1 MSRINSNIP
10 SMTAQVNLAQNNR
23 DLDVRLQRLATG
35 LRINRGAD
43 DPAGLIV
50 SERLRSDIR
59 GAEQGIKNSERASSV
74 IATTEGAISEIN
86 ELLNSIRSLVVEA
99 ANTGAFSKEEREA
112 NQLQIDS
119 AIDSITRIANTANFG
134 GLKLLNGERDY
145 QLSGLATSA
154 ISHAKILG
162 ASFIGGSSVPVEVD
176 VLASAQTG
184 ALYLRGD
191 LPTPGAGGNGTVL
204 STTTIRVQGPEGV
217 QEFQFLSG
225 TAYSKIAQAINDT
238 SQLTGVKAELLNGN
252 AASGIRFHTENYGSD
267 AMVSVERVGGPST
280 PSADWWATYKLDDSA
295 AVASG
300 APFPWASYTI
310 TANSDKGR
318 NVQALVNGNLATGDG
333 LKIKTR
339 TPTLSMDL
347 LLHEDLATDPSAT
360 ASTFTVTGGGSL
372 FQLGPE
378 VNASQQ
384 SSIGVPAT
392 SASQLGAT
400 LVNGELQFLSSLK
413 SGAGN
418 SLKELSDR
426 GDFTG
431 ASKILENSIDEVTV
445 VRGRLG
451 AFERNVLEPNIRS
464 LQTSVENLSAS
475 ESRIRDADF
484 AYETSKLT
492 RAQILS
498 SAATSTLAL
507 ANQQSQQVLQL
518 LG

>member
-191 LPTPGAGGNGTVL
+191 LPTPGAGGNG
-204 STTTIRVQGPEGV
+204 R
-217 QEFQFLSG
+217 
-225 TAYSKIAQAINDT
+225 
-238 SQLTGVKAELLNGN
+238 
-252 AASGIRFHTENYGSD
+252 
-267 AMVSVERVGGPST
+267 
-280 PSADWWATYKLDDSA
+280 
-295 AVASG
+295 
-300 APFPWASYTI
+300 
-310 TANSDKGR
+310 
-318 NVQALVNGNLATGDG
+318 
-333 LKIKTR
+333 
-339 TPTLSMDL
+339 
-347 LLHEDLATDPSAT
+347 
-360 ASTFTVTGGGSL
+360 
-372 FQLGPE
+372 
-378 VNASQQ
+378 
-384 SSIGVPAT
+384 
-392 SASQLGAT
+392 
-400 LVNGELQFLSSLK
+400 
-413 SGAGN
+413 
-418 SLKELSDR
+418 
-426 GDFTG
+426 
-431 ASKILENSIDEVTV
+431 
-445 VRGRLG
+445 
-451 AFERNVLEPNIRS
+451 
-464 LQTSVENLSAS
+464 
-475 ESRIRDADF
+475 
-484 AYETSKLT
+484 
-492 RAQILS
+492 
-498 SAATSTLAL
+498 
-507 ANQQSQQVLQL
+507 
-518 LG
+518 